1 MGTPNY
7 AYRLRKKRDKV
18 LRDLEPKKILN
29 LLYQE
34 EVFELEDM
42 EEVKE
47 GGARNKQANILLDKI
62 LCLGD
67 EDIATFVNALERTQR
82 HLYKL
87 LQNPVPGEELAEGG
101 LCSIFEYFT
110 KIFTLQKVETLTKCL
125 SGLMYDL
132 VTLSSKVCLCRIAES
147 ENVASRGTGME
158 NEDQ

>member
-18 LRDLEPKKILN
+18 LRDLEPRKILN

-34 EVFELEDM
+34 EVLELEEM
-42 EEVKE
+42 EEVKA
-47 GGARNKQANILLDKI
+47 GGARNIQANILLDKI
-62 LCLGD
+62 LYSGD
-67 EDIATFVNALERTQR
+67 ENIATFVNALKRTQL

-87 LQNPVPGEELAEGG
+87 LQNPVPGEELTEGG

-125 SGLMYDL
+125 SGLMYDFCHVEFKGL
-132 VTLSSKVCLCRIAES
+132 PL
-147 ENVASRGTGME
+147 
-158 NEDQ
+158 

>member
-7 AYRLRKKRDKV
+7 AYRLRKNCVKV

-62 LCLGD
+62 LRLGD

>member
-18 LRDLEPKKILN
+18 LRDLEPRKILN

-34 EVFELEDM
+34 EVLEFEEM
-42 EEVKE
+42 EEVKA
-47 GGARNKQANILLDKI
+47 GGARNIQANILLDKI
-62 LCLGD
+62 LRSGD
-67 EDIATFVNALERTQR
+67 ENIATFVNALERTQL

-101 LCSIFEYFT
+101 LCSIFEYFA

-125 SGLMYDL
+125 SGLMYDFCHVEFKGL
-132 VTLSSKVCLCRIAES
+132 PL
-147 ENVASRGTGME
+147 
-158 NEDQ
+158 

>member
-18 LRDLEPKKILN
+18 LRDLEPRKILN

-34 EVFELEDM
+34 EVLESEDM
-42 EEVKE
+42 EEVKA
-47 GGARNKQANILLDKI
+47 GGARNIQANILLDKI
-62 LCLGD
+62 LHSGD
-67 EDIATFVNALERTQR
+67 ENIATFVNALERTQL

-125 SGLMYDL
+125 SGLMCDFCHVEFKGL
-132 VTLSSKVCLCRIAES
+132 PL
-147 ENVASRGTGME
+147 
-158 NEDQ
+158 

>member
-18 LRDLEPKKILN
+18 LRDLEPRKILN

-34 EVFELEDM
+34 EVFESEDM
-42 EEVKE
+42 EEVKA
-47 GGARNKQANILLDKI
+47 GGARNIQANILLDKI
-62 LCLGD
+62 LHSGD
-67 EDIATFVNALERTQR
+67 ENIATFVNALEKTQL

-125 SGLMYDL
+125 LGLMYDFCHVEFKGL
-132 VTLSSKVCLCRIAES
+132 PL
-147 ENVASRGTGME
+147 
-158 NEDQ
+158 

>member
-1 MGTPNY
+1 METPKY
-7 AYRLRKKRDKV
+7 AYRLRKNRDKV

-62 LCLGD
+62 LLLGD

-125 SGLMYDL
+125 LGLMYDFCHVEFKGL
-132 VTLSSKVCLCRIAES
+132 PL
-147 ENVASRGTGME
+147 
-158 NEDQ
+158 

>member
-18 LRDLEPKKILN
+18 LRDLEPRKILN

-34 EVFELEDM
+34 EVLELEEM
-42 EEVKE
+42 EEVKA
-47 GGARNKQANILLDKI
+47 GGARNIQANILLDKI
-62 LCLGD
+62 LRSGD
-67 EDIATFVNALERTQR
+67 ENIATFVNALERTQP

-125 SGLMYDL
+125 LGLMYDFCHVEFKGL
-132 VTLSSKVCLCRIAES
+132 PL
-147 ENVASRGTGME
+147 
-158 NEDQ
+158 

>member
-7 AYRLRKKRDKV
+7 AYRLRRNRVKV

-62 LCLGD
+62 LRLGD
-67 EDIATFVNALERTQR
+67 EHIATFVNALESTQR
-82 HLYKL
+82 HLHKL

-101 LCSIFEYFT
+101 LCSIFEYFA

-125 SGLMYDL
+125 SGLMYDFCHVEFKGL
-132 VTLSSKVCLCRIAES
+132 PL
-147 ENVASRGTGME
+147 
-158 NEDQ
+158 

>member
-18 LRDLEPKKILN
+18 LRDLEPRKILN

-34 EVFELEDM
+34 EVLELEEM
-42 EEVKE
+42 EEVKA
-47 GGARNKQANILLDKI
+47 GGARNIQANILLDKI
-62 LCLGD
+62 LRSGD
-67 EDIATFVNALERTQR
+67 ENIATFVNALEKTQL

-125 SGLMYDL
+125 LGLMYDFCHVEFKGL
-132 VTLSSKVCLCRIAES
+132 PL
-147 ENVASRGTGME
+147 
-158 NEDQ
+158 

>member
-62 LCLGD
+62 LRLGD
-67 EDIATFVNALERTQR
+67 EHIATFVNALERTQR

-125 SGLMYDL
+125 SG
-132 VTLSSKVCLCRIAES
+132 
-147 ENVASRGTGME
+147 
-158 NEDQ
+158 

>member
-18 LRDLEPKKILN
+18 LRDLEPRKILN

-34 EVFELEDM
+34 EVLELEEM
-42 EEVKE
+42 EEVKA
-47 GGARNKQANILLDKI
+47 GGARNIQANILLDKI
-62 LCLGD
+62 LHSGD
-67 EDIATFVNALERTQR
+67 ENIATFVNALKRTQL

-125 SGLMYDL
+125 SGLMYDF
-132 VTLSSKVCLCRIAES
+132 CRVEFK
-147 ENVASRGTGME
+147 GLPL
-158 NEDQ
+158 

>member
-18 LRDLEPKKILN
+18 LRDLEPRKILN
-29 LLYQE
+29 LLYQD

-42 EEVKE
+42 EEVKAE
-47 GGARNKQANILLDKI
+47 GARNIQANILLDKI
-62 LCLGD
+62 LRSGD
-67 EDIATFVNALERTQR
+67 ENIAKFVNALKKTQQ

-101 LCSIFEYFT
+101 LCSIFEYFA

-125 SGLMYDL
+125 SGLMYDFCHVEFKGL
-132 VTLSSKVCLCRIAES
+132 PL
-147 ENVASRGTGME
+147 
-158 NEDQ
+158 

>member
-18 LRDLEPKKILN
+18 LRDLEPRKILN

-34 EVFELEDM
+34 EVLESEDM
-42 EEVKE
+42 EEVKA
-47 GGARNKQANILLDKI
+47 GGARNIQANILLDKI
-62 LCLGD
+62 LRSGD
-67 EDIATFVNALERTQR
+67 ENVATFVNALERTQP

-101 LCSIFEYFT
+101 LCSIFEYFA

-125 SGLMYDL
+125 SGLMYDFCHVEFKGL
-132 VTLSSKVCLCRIAES
+132 PL
-147 ENVASRGTGME
+147 
-158 NEDQ
+158 

>member
-18 LRDLEPKKILN
+18 LRDLEPRKILN

-34 EVFELEDM
+34 EVLEFEEM
-42 EEVKE
+42 EEVKA
-47 GGARNKQANILLDKI
+47 GGARNIQANILLDKI
-62 LCLGD
+62 LRSGD
-67 EDIATFVNALERTQR
+67 ENIATFVNALERTQL

-125 SGLMYDL
+125 SGLMYDFCHVEFKGL
-132 VTLSSKVCLCRIAES
+132 RL
-147 ENVASRGTGME
+147 
-158 NEDQ
+158 

>member
-18 LRDLEPKKILN
+18 LRDLEPRKILN

-34 EVFELEDM
+34 EVLEFEEM
-42 EEVKE
+42 EEVKA
-47 GGARNKQANILLDKI
+47 GGARNIQANILLDKI
-62 LCLGD
+62 LRSGD
-67 EDIATFVNALERTQR
+67 ENIATFVNALERTQL
-82 HLYKL
+82 HLHKL

-125 SGLMYDL
+125 SGLMYDFCHVEFKGL
-132 VTLSSKVCLCRIAES
+132 PL
-147 ENVASRGTGME
+147 
-158 NEDQ
+158 